1 MKRVIT
7 LMISCLLLAASQGH
21 AEIRLDLDATS
32 IIGNREVPRIIYLL
46 AWKKAPQGDIL
57 QQQLDSLHTAEVK
70 PLDRDVFNRRIGYH
84 ELLFDV
90 YNKE

>member
-1 MKRVIT
+1 MRYALAMLI
-7 LMISCLLLAASQGH
+7 CLPLLAAAPAR
-21 AEIRLDLDATS
+21 AEIRLDLEATS

-57 QQQLDSLHTAEVK
+57 QQQLDSLHNAEVK

-90 YNKE
+90 YNKD